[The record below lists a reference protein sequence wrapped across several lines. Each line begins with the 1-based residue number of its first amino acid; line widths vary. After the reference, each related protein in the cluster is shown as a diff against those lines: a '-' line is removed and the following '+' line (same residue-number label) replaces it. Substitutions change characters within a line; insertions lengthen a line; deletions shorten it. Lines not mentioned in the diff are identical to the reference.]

1 MTEQLASTTFDMPD
15 MIPALPEIF
24 VLTMACIILVYDLF
38 LSDRNRVVTY
48 LMSIGTLVGA
58 AILTYYYHGA
68 HADHPVLTFSGTFV
82 GDSMADVLKFFI
94 YLATAGVFIY
104 ARSYLAERNLFKGE
118 FYVLGLFGV
127 LGMMVLVSA
136 HNLLT
141 VYLGLE
147 LLALSQY
154 AMVGLHRDSGVAS
167 EAAMKYFVLGA
178 LASGMLLY
186 GMSMLYGV
194 TRSLD
199 IGDISAF
206 LAQGGDDNMVLMF
219 AVAFIVVGIAFK
231 LGAAPF
237 HMWIPDVYHGAP
249 TAVTLYIGTAP
260 KIAAFA
266 MLMRL
271 LVEGLGDLHSQWQG
285 MLIVLSILS
294 MAVGNIIA
302 ISQTN
307 LKRMLAYSTIA
318 HIGFLLLGV
327 LTGDSGGYA
336 ASMFYVIVYA
346 LMGLGGFGMIVL
358 LSRAGFEADKL
369 EDFKGLNERSP
380 WFAFMMAIL
389 MFSMAGVPPFLGF
402 WAKFAV
408 LETVVRS
415 GMVWLAVVAV
425 IFAIIGAYYYLRVI
439 KLMYFDKA
447 EDKTPLTPPL
457 DMKVV
462 ISANGLAVLVL
473 GLYPSALMTL
483 CAGALAGSNL

>member
-1 MTEQLASTTFDMPD
+1 MANAAFEIPD
-15 MIPALPEIF
+15 MIPALPEVF
-24 VLTMACIILVYDLF
+24 VLTMACAILIFDLF
-38 LSDRNRVVTY
+38 VDDRNRVITY
-48 LMSIGTLVGA
+48 LMAIGTLVGA
-58 AILTYYYHGA
+58 AILTNFYHGA
-68 HADHPVLTFSGTFV
+68 HSEHPVFTFAGSFISDG
-82 GDSMADVLKFFI
+82 MADVLKCFV
-94 YLATAGVFIY
+94 YLIAAGVFIY
-104 ARSYLAERNLFKGE
+104 ARRYLADRDLFKGE

-127 LGMMVLVSA
+127 LGMMVLISA
-136 HNLLT
+136 HSLLT
-141 VYLGLE
+141 LYLGLE

-154 AMVGLHRDSGVAS
+154 AMVALQRDSGTAS

-199 IGDISAF
+199 ISEIGAF
-206 LAQGGDDNMVLMF
+206 LAQSGKDNNMVLMF
-219 AVAFIVVGIAFK
+219 AVVFIVVGLAFK

-271 LVEGLGDLHSQWQG
+271 LVDGLGNLHDQWQG

-302 ISQTN
+302 IAQSN

-318 HIGFLLLGV
+318 HVGFLLLGV
-327 LTGDSGGYA
+327 LTGTGGGNA
-336 ASMFYVIVYA
+336 ASMFYVLVYA
-346 LMGLGGFGMIVL
+346 LMSLGGFGMIIL

-369 EDFKGLNERSP
+369 DDFKGLNERSP
-380 WFAFMMAIL
+380 CFAAMMAIL
-389 MFSMAGVPPFLGF
+389 MLSMAGIPPLLGF

-408 LETVVRS
+408 LEAVVRS
-415 GMVWLAVVAV
+415 GMVWLAIVAV
-425 IFAIIGAYYYLRVI
+425 VFAIIGAFYYLRII

-447 EDKTPLTPPL
+447 EDSAPLTPTL
-457 DMKVV
+457 DMKII

-473 GLYPSALMTL
+473 GIFPGALMTL
-483 CAGALAGSNL
+483 CAAALAGSNL